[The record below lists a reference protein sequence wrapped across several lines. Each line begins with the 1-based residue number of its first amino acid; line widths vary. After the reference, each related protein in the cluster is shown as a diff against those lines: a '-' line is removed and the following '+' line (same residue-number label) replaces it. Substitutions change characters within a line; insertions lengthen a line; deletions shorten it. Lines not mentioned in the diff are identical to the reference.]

1 MKNSEMNLQMFG
13 SGWDEVLRE
22 GGASHNK
29 TEFTKLTNGVTE
41 LRFLDNE
48 PFVRWAH
55 WLNNCKRNISCI
67 GAGCPVCE
75 AIKASKQAGTKSPY
89 NSNRKFAMHV
99 YNFSTGKVEILE
111 QGKNFFTQLH
121 ALHEEMGDI
130 RTYNIKVKTQNAGST
145 DVIHTLMP
153 CVPSELPDEVKEEC
167 KELRAFDDVFKKPT
181 REQIID
187 LMNGKSPEEVFGNK
201 QETQEGQ
208 DEKIG
213 L

>member
-1 MKNSEMNLQMFG
+1 MKNNKMNLQLFG
-13 SGWDEVLRE
+13 GWDEVLRE
-22 GGASHNK
+22 GGVPQNK

-41 LRFLDNE
+41 LRFLDDE

-55 WLNNCKRNISCI
+55 WLNNCKRNVSCI

-75 AIKASKQAGTKSPY
+75 SIKASKQAGTRPQY

-99 YNFSTGKVEILE
+99 YNFSTGRTEILE

-121 ALHEEMGDI
+121 ALHEEMGNI
-130 RTYNIKVKTQNAGST
+130 KTYNIKVKTQNAGST

-153 CVPSELPDEVKEEC
+153 CAPGELSDEIKAEC
-167 KELRAFDDVFKKPT
+167 KELKPFDEVFKKPT
-181 REQIID
+181 REQILE
-187 LMNGKSPEEVFGNK
+187 LMSGKSPEEVFGSNK
-201 QETQEGQ
+201 QESE